1 MSNENV
7 KNLEKL
13 KNKIGTELFVECI
26 NEMPGVILRFPN
38 NAEHYNKQQRNKQI
52 IKDYHNGME
61 IHDLMK
67 EYSLSRSRIYKI
79 IENG

>member
-26 NEMPGVILRFPN
+26 NEMPGVMLRFPN
-38 NAEHYNKQQRNKQI
+38 HADIIISSKGTNK
-52 IKDYHNGME
+52 
-61 IHDLMK
+61 L
-67 EYSLSRSRIYKI
+67 LKI
-79 IENG
+79 IIMVWKYMT